1 LESCQAVHV
10 DFNGTFVTQSFV
22 DELFG
27 PLILRMGPILL
38 QRLVFLGCG
47 EDTRAILKLV
57 FASRMQ
63 DYSSR
68 LPGQRAA
75 AT

>member
-1 LESCQAVHV
+1 
-10 DFNGTFVTQSFV
+10 
-22 DELFG
+22 
-27 PLILRMGPILL
+27 L